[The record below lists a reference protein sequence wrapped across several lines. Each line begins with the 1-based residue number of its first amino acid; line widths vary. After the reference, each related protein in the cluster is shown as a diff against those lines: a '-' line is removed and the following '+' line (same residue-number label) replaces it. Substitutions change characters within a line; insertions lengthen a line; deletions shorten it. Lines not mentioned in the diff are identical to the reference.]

1 MTPRRRPP
9 TTEMR
14 VEPWPIDRVTPY
26 AANPRKNSGAVAKV
40 ARAIANSTMAGE
52 LVVDPFAGSGTTLL
66 ACAATGRRAALI
78 EIDPRYCD
86 VIVQRWESATGQEAT
101 RP

>member
-40 ARAIANSTMAGE
+40 AASIREFGWRQPI
-52 LVVDPFAGSGTTLL
+52 VVDEAGV
-66 ACAATGRRAALI
+66 
-78 EIDPRYCD
+78 